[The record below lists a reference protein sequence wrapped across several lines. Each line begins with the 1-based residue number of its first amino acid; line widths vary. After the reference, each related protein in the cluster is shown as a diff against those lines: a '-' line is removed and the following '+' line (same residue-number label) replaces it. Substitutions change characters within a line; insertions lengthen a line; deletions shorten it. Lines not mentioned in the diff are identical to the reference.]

1 MSVQPGPPV
10 PPVVPVRPSLGRPRW
25 GHQTSLFQ
33 LRQPA
38 FWLFLAVVL
47 ATGYYTVTQQ
57 TLFQRISPSGW
68 ALSWLL
74 LLLYALPIFAAVY
87 LLDLYEREPLSLVVG
102 ALIWGAV
109 AATTLAGFANEGWGF
124 VVARIGGPEF
134 ASRWTA
140 ALTAPLTE
148 EILKVAGVVLIALIA
163 VDEID
168 DVMDGFVY
176 GAMVGLGFAVVEDVL
191 YFIAI
196 FGGTPSGVLAGF
208 YVRVIS
214 SGLYGHVLYTGLSGM
229 GIAYFVS
236 RRHEATRAKRMGVAL
251 LLFLVAVLGHFLWD
265 SPLLNFFPG
274 HLNTVGDWLQIPL
287 AAAIKGIPLLVFVIV
302 MVKLARRRE
311 RGWLELALASEVGS
325 AALTRQEL
333 GILLDAHARRRSRR
347 DMRTRAGEGAARLLR
362 RLQREQINLA
372 MVRTRVQVD
381 DDPALVHQRA
391 YCRSL
396 RDALMAMPGAA
407 PAMRPTEP
415 PG

>member
-1 MSVQPGPPV
+1 
-10 PPVVPVRPSLGRPRW
+10 
-25 GHQTSLFQ
+25 
-33 LRQPA
+33 
-38 FWLFLAVVL
+38 
-47 ATGYYTVTQQ
+47 
-57 TLFQRISPSGW
+57 
-68 ALSWLL
+68 
-74 LLLYALPIFAAVY
+74 
-87 LLDLYEREPLSLVVG
+87 
-102 ALIWGAV
+102 
-109 AATTLAGFANEGWGF
+109 
-124 VVARIGGPEF
+124 
-134 ASRWTA
+134 
-140 ALTAPLTE
+140 
-148 EILKVAGVVLIALIA
+148 
-163 VDEID
+163 
-168 DVMDGFVY
+168 
-176 GAMVGLGFAVVEDVL
+176 
-191 YFIAI
+191 
-196 FGGTPSGVLAGF
+196 
-208 YVRVIS
+208 
-214 SGLYGHVLYTGLSGM
+214 LYTGLSGM

-236 RRHEATRAKRMGVAL
+236 RRHEATRAKRIWVAL
-251 LLFLVAVLGHFLWD
+251 LLFLAAVFGHFLWD

-333 GILLDAHARRRSRR
+333 GILLDPHARRRSRR

-372 MVRTRVQVD
+372 MVRTRVELD

-407 PAMRPTEP
+407 PAMRPTEL

>member
-38 FWLFLAVVL
+38 FWLFLSVVL

-236 RRHEATRAKRMGVAL
+236 RRHEATRAKRIGVAL
-251 LLFLVAVLGHFLWD
+251 LLFLVAVFGHFLWD
-265 SPLLNFFPG
+265 SPLLNFFPA

-333 GILLDAHARRRSRR
+333 GILLDPHIRRRSRR

-372 MVRTRVQVD
+372 MVRTRVELD
-381 DDPALVHQRA
+381 DDPALLHQRA

-407 PAMRPTEP
+407 PAMRPIEP

>member
-1 MSVQPGPPV
+1 MALQPGPSVQPV
-10 PPVVPVRPSLGRPRW
+10 LPVRPSLGRPRW

-38 FWLFLAVVL
+38 FWLFLGVVL

-74 LLLYALPIFAAVY
+74 MLVYALPVFVAVY

-109 AATTLAGFANEGWGF
+109 AATTLAGFANQGWGF

-140 ALTAPLTE
+140 ALTAPFTE
-148 EILKVAGVVLIALIA
+148 EILKAAGVVLIVLIA
-163 VDEID
+163 ADEID

-229 GIAYFVS
+229 AIAYFVS
-236 RRHEATRAKRMGVAL
+236 RRGQESRRKRVGVAV
-251 LLFLVAVLGHFLWD
+251 LLFLVAVSGHFLWD
-265 SPLLNFFPG
+265 SPFLNFFPG
-274 HLNTVGDWLQIPL
+274 RLDTVGDWLQIPF
-287 AAAIKGIPLLVFVIV
+287 AAGIKGIPLLVFVIV
-302 MVKLARRRE
+302 LVKLARRRE
-311 RGWLELALASEVGS
+311 RRWLELALASEAGS
-325 AALTRQEL
+325 TALTPQEL
-333 GILLDAHARRRSRR
+333 GILLDPPARRRSRR
-347 DMRTRAGEGAARLLR
+347 EMRTRAGEGAARLLR

-372 MVRTRVQVD
+372 MVRTRVAAD
-381 DDPALVHQRA
+381 DDVALVHQRE

-407 PAMRPTEP
+407 SAVRPAEP

>member
-1 MSVQPGPPV
+1 MAVRSEPPVQPAL
-10 PPVVPVRPSLGRPRW
+10 PVRPSRGRPRW

-33 LRQPA
+33 WRQPA
-38 FWLFLAVVL
+38 LWLFLAIVL
-47 ATGYYTVTQQ
+47 ATGYYTITQQ

-74 LLLYALPIFAAVY
+74 LLVYAAPIFVAVY

-102 ALIWGAV
+102 ALVWGAV

-140 ALTAPLTE
+140 ALTAPFTE
-148 EILKVAGVVLIALIA
+148 EILKAAGVVLIALIA
-163 VDEID
+163 ADEID

-176 GAMVGLGFAVVEDVL
+176 GAMVGLGFAVIEDVL

-236 RRHEATRAKRMGVAL
+236 RRREETRAKRVG
-251 LLFLVAVLGHFLWD
+251 VAVLLFMVAAFGHFLWD

-274 HLNTVGDWLQIPL
+274 RLDSVGDWLQIPL
-287 AAAIKGIPLLVFVIV
+287 AAAVKGIPLLVFVIV
-302 MVKLARRRE
+302 LVKLARRRE
-311 RGWLELALASEVGS
+311 RVWLELALASEVGS
-325 AALTRQEL
+325 SALSAQEL
-333 GILLDAHARRRSRR
+333 GILLDPHARRRSRR
-347 DMRTRAGEGAARLLR
+347 DMRTRAGDGAARLLR

-372 MVRTRVQVD
+372 MVRTRVELD
-381 DDPALVHQRA
+381 DDAALVHQRA

-407 PAMRPTEP
+407 PAIRPTEP
-415 PG
+415 PT

>member
-1 MSVQPGPPV
+1 MAMQPGPSVQPV
-10 PPVVPVRPSLGRPRW
+10 SPVRPSLGRPRW

-47 ATGYYTVTQQ
+47 ATGYYTLSQQ

-74 LLLYALPIFAAVY
+74 MLVYALPVFVAVY

-109 AATTLAGFANEGWGF
+109 AATTLAGFANQGWGF

-140 ALTAPLTE
+140 ALTAPFTE
-148 EILKVAGVVLIALIA
+148 EILKAAGVVLIVLIA
-163 VDEID
+163 ADEID

-229 GIAYFVS
+229 AIAYFVS
-236 RRHEATRAKRMGVAL
+236 RRGLESRRKRVGVAG
-251 LLFLVAVLGHFLWD
+251 LLFLVAVFGHFLWD
-265 SPLLNFFPG
+265 SPFLNFFPG
-274 HLNTVGDWLQIPL
+274 RLDTVGDWLQIPF
-287 AAAIKGIPLLVFVIV
+287 AAGIKGIPLLVFVIV
-302 MVKLARRRE
+302 LVKLARRRE
-311 RGWLELALASEVGS
+311 RRWLELALASEAGS
-325 AALTRQEL
+325 TALTPQEL
-333 GILLDAHARRRSRR
+333 GILLDPRARRRSRR
-347 DMRTRAGEGAARLLR
+347 EMRTRAGEGAARLLR

-372 MVRTRVQVD
+372 MVRTRVAAD
-381 DDPALVHQRA
+381 DDVALVHQRE

-407 PAMRPTEP
+407 SAVRPTEP
-415 PG
+415 PS

>member
-1 MSVQPGPPV
+1 MSVRSGPPA

-236 RRHEATRAKRMGVAL
+236 RRHEATRAKRIGVAL
-251 LLFLVAVLGHFLWD
+251 LLFLVAVFGHFLWD

-333 GILLDAHARRRSRR
+333 GILLDPPARRRSRR

-372 MVRTRVQVD
+372 MVRTRVELD

>member
-1 MSVQPGPPV
+1 MSVQSGPPA

-163 VDEID
+163 VDEVD

-208 YVRVIS
+208 YVRVVS

-236 RRHEATRAKRMGVAL
+236 RRHEATRAKRIWVAL
-251 LLFLVAVLGHFLWD
+251 LLFLVAVFGHFLWD

-333 GILLDAHARRRSRR
+333 GILLDPHARRRSRS

-372 MVRTRVQVD
+372 MVRTRVELD
-381 DDPALVHQRA
+381 HDPALVHQRA